1 MLPTTSVS
9 SPWGRRFVRPF
20 LGAFAVILFGLLGHQ
35 LAQEPDATL
44 LTAPSRALV
53 TGGASLSS
61 VAADTDQEPSALAL
75 SVTRSGEGPVLEV
88 AAHDASRHLPWSELG
103 SVCLL
108 LAVVFLLAAV
118 AWPRRTLLHWWLPRY
133 VRAAAV
139 PLAVSVPRLT
149 CVTLSI
155 SRT

>member
-1 MLPTTSVS
+1 MPTTSVS

-35 LAQEPDATL
+35 LAQEPDATML
-44 LTAPSRALV
+44 SGSSRPPVAETAAR
-53 TGGASLSS
+53 SS
-61 VAADTDQEPSALAL
+61 VAADDPVTGAL
-75 SVTRSGEGPVLEV
+75 STMQIGERPVLEL

-108 LAVVFLLAAV
+108 LAVVLLLTAMAF
-118 AWPRRTLLHWWLPRY
+118 PRRTLLHWWLPRY
-133 VRAAAV
+133 ARAAAV
-139 PLAVSVPRLT
+139 PLPISVPRLT
-149 CVTLSI
+149 CLALSI